1 MHIGLPYEDHGI
13 ETLKRY
19 ESRCQSYKAP
29 YANYI
34 ANYMN
39 IEDYREY
46 CLSLGEDIEE
56 KLPFQKFKNGE
67 GVLVFYVMGHMFS
80 FFDCNDFSVISLK
93 CQPER
98 IEDLKAEYECIGNPY
113 NESPKHWI
121 GINPNTAPDDLL
133 KKLTRNSYEIVKA
146 KYASKRGQK
155 QTLKPQII

>member
-80 FFDCNDFSVISLK
+80 FFDCKND
-93 CQPER
+93 R
-98 IEDLKAEYECIGNPY
+98 
-113 NESPKHWI
+113 
-121 GINPNTAPDDLL
+121 
-133 KKLTRNSYEIVKA
+133 
-146 KYASKRGQK
+146 
-155 QTLKPQII
+155 